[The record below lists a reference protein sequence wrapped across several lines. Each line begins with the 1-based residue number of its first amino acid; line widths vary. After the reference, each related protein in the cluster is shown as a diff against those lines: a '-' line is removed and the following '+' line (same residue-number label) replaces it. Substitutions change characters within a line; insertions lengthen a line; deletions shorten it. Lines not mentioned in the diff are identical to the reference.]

1 MYGILNSALLFYK
14 KLVEYLEAY
23 GLNTNP
29 YDNFVVNIIII
40 DKQMTVTLYV
50 NDLKLYHKD
59 PDHITKFVC
68 YISSIYGKDLK
79 VKRGKVRDYLGM
91 DIGFSEKIALKV
103 SMIKYVKK
111 TMDAFS
117 E

>member
-40 DKQMTVTLYV
+40 DKHMTVTLYV
-50 NDLKLYHKD
+50 NDLKVYHKD

-68 YISSIYGKDLK
+68 YISSIYGWTS
-79 VKRGKVRDYLGM
+79 R
-91 DIGFSEKIALKV
+91 
-103 SMIKYVKK
+103 
-111 TMDAFS
+111 
-117 E
+117 